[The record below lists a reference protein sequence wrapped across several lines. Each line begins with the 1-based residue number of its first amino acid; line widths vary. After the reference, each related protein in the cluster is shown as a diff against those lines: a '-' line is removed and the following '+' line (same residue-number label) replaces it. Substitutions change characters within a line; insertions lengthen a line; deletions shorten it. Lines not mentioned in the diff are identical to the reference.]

1 MSAVSRRR
9 VLTAGAWTIP
19 VLSVSAALPAHAAAS
34 RTDRVTLTSSRAA
47 AYPDETATV
56 RVTSIDAD
64 GRPRAGDA
72 VSLSLD
78 DPARAIIERPTGV
91 TDSSGA
97 YTTSV
102 RVRTD
107 AAPGSLGITASTS
120 SGATSTALEVR
131 EATVIRHDETGAST
145 RVLAI
150 NVGSMEGRLLAILQS
165 SDATQEALTRTVP
178 VTVTSALGFVGIYDV
193 RSGWIGMSRDGKRLV
208 VTSTGV
214 APHDYSFTGKLY
226 YQVALQNARGRTL
239 VTVTVNGDDT
249 HDKVVTALDGMSVS
263 NGYRLLVTAAEPS
276 RVRVY
281 ADSVQTGSLSMTPQT
296 LTIRGGRFVV

>member
-1 MSAVSRRR
+1 MPPPEPRHHGIH
-9 VLTAGAWTIP
+9 VL
-19 VLSVSAALPAHAAAS
+19 
-34 RTDRVTLTSSRAA
+34 
-47 AYPDETATV
+47 
-56 RVTSIDAD
+56 
-64 GRPRAGDA
+64 
-72 VSLSLD
+72 
-78 DPARAIIERPTGV
+78 
-91 TDSSGA
+91 
-97 YTTSV
+97 
-102 RVRTD
+102 
-107 AAPGSLGITASTS
+107 
-120 SGATSTALEVR
+120 GATSTALEVR

-165 SDATQEALTRTVP
+165 SGATQEALTRTVP
-178 VTVTSALGFVGIYDV
+178 VTATSALGFVGIYDV

-296 LTIRGGRFVV
+296 LTIRGGAVRGLTAARSPAAADAGRRHRTREGSGIRGALD